1 VIHTINCF
9 DFPFLSVLDTLTA
22 IQQAPRN
29 PRTMNP
35 TTQNNK
41 SRTRK
46 LRDAPLSGT
55 GPREKL
61 DVLLALDRMLIE
73 VSMRLYNVSQSDQL
87 TMRKHN
93 QHLHNAVRAHLPRLI
108 KRSRRRF

>member
-1 VIHTINCF
+1 MIHTINCF
-9 DFPFLSVLDTLTA
+9 DFPFLSVLDTLTT
-22 IQQAPRN
+22 IQRSPRN
-29 PRTMNP
+29 LRTMNP
-35 TTQNNK
+35 IPQDNK
-41 SRTRK
+41 TRTRK
-46 LRDAPLSGT
+46 LQDAPLSGT
-55 GPREKL
+55 SPKEKL